1 MGYIYL
7 ITNHINGKRYVG
19 QTVNPIHHRWKEH
32 IEDSYNGNKSNSLLH
47 RAIIRDGES
56 NFGIEMV
63 EECSNE
69 LLNDREKMYIQ
80 VYDTFYTHERGYNM
94 TWGGEG
100 HTTYSD
106 EEIAY
111 LWNQGYRNCEIA
123 RLLGA
128 KDTTI
133 SLRIQSLVGS
143 GAAQTRRAD
152 SRKISIIQY
161 DLQGN
166 YIKDWESASIAEK
179 ELNLSQGS
187 ISRCCNKQRTNSGN
201 FLWKKSS
208 DDTPVEEL
216 MLNYAKSMKCCAV
229 DLIDDYGNIIKTYE
243 SGRVAELELGIA
255 RGRVSEVCNGKYGR
269 KTANGYK
276 FQWNYK
282 VKREIC
288 NGIN

>member
-7 ITNHINGKRYVG
+7 ITNFTNGKRYVG

-32 IEDSYNGNKSNSLLH
+32 IEGAYGGNKSNSLLH
-47 RAIIRDGES
+47 RAIIKYGAS
-56 NFGIEMV
+56 NFGINV
-63 EECSNE
+63 LEECADTELNE
-69 LLNDREKMYIQ
+69 KEKNYIKK
-80 VYDTFYTHERGYNM
+80 YNTYYTHNNGYNM

-100 HTTYSD
+100 VTKYSD
-106 EEIAY
+106 DEILY

-133 SLRIQSLVGS
+133 SLRIQSLIGS
-143 GAAQTRRAD
+143 NAAKTRRVD

-161 DLQGN
+161 DLQGK
-166 YIKDWESASIAEK
+166 YIKEWESASIAEK

-216 MLNYAKSMKCCAV
+216 MLNYAKSTKCCAV
-229 DLIDDYGNIIKTYE
+229 DLIDDYGNIIKTYD
-243 SGRVAELELGIA
+243 SGKAAELELGIA
-255 RGRVSEVCNGKYGR
+255 RGRVSEICNGKYGR

>member
-7 ITNHINGKRYVG
+7 ITNFTNGKRYVG
-19 QTVNPIHHRWKEH
+19 QTVNPIHYRWNKH
-32 IEDSYNGNKSNSLLH
+32 IEEAYSGNKSNSLLH
-47 RAIIRDGES
+47 RAIIKYGAS
-56 NFGIEMV
+56 NFGINV
-63 EECSNE
+63 LEECADTE
-69 LLNDREKMYIQ
+69 LNKKEKSYIKQ
-80 VYDTFYTHERGYNM
+80 YNTYYTYDKGYNM

-100 HTTYSD
+100 VTKYSD
-106 EEIAY
+106 DEILY

-229 DLIDDYGNIIKTYE
+229 DLIDDCGNIIKTYE
-243 SGRVAELELGIA
+243 SGKVAELELGIA
-255 RGRVSEVCNGKYGR
+255 RGRVIEVCNGKYGR
-269 KTANGYK
+269 KTAN
-276 FQWNYK
+276 
-282 VKREIC
+282 
-288 NGIN
+288 

>member
-19 QTVNPIHHRWKEH
+19 QTVNPIHYRWSKH
-32 IEDSYNGNKSNSLLH
+32 IEEAYGGNKSNSLLH
-47 RAIIRDGES
+47 RAIIKYGAS
-56 NFGIEMV
+56 NFGINIL
-63 EECSNE
+63 EECADTELNE
-69 LLNDREKMYIQ
+69 KEKNYIKK
-80 VYDTFYTHERGYNM
+80 YDTYYTHNKGYNM

-100 HTTYSD
+100 VTKYSD
-106 EEIAY
+106 DEILY

-133 SLRIQSLVGS
+133 SLRIQSLIGS
-143 GAAQTRRAD
+143 NAAKARRID

-166 YIKDWESASIAEK
+166 YIKEWESASIAEK

-229 DLIDDYGNIIKTYE
+229 DLIDDYGNIIKTYD
-243 SGRVAELELGIA
+243 SGKAAELELGIA

>member
-7 ITNHINGKRYVG
+7 ITNFQNQKNYIG
-19 QTVNPIHHRWKEH
+19 QTVNPISHRWREH
-32 IEDSYNGNKSNSLLH
+32 VNEAYDGNKSNSLLH
-47 RAIIRDGES
+47 RAIVKYGAS
-56 NFGIEMV
+56 SFGNCLL
-63 EECSNE
+63 EECKDSELNE
-69 LLNDREKMYIQ
+69 KEKFYIKE
-80 VYDTFYTHERGYNM
+80 YDSYYTHDKGYNM

-100 HTTYSD
+100 VIKYNDD
-106 EEIAY
+106 EILY

-166 YIKDWESASIAEK
+166 YVKDWESASIAEK

-201 FLWKKSS
+201 FLWKKSN

-243 SGRVAELELGIA
+243 SGKAAELELGIA

-282 VKREIC
+282 VKREFY
-288 NGIN
+288 NGIK

>member
-7 ITNHINGKRYVG
+7 ITNHINGKKYVG

-32 IEDSYNGNKSNSLLH
+32 IEDAYSGNKSNSLLH
-47 RAIIRDGES
+47 RAIIKYGAS
-56 NFGIEMV
+56 NFGIDILQ
-63 EECSNE
+63 ECADAELNE
-69 LLNDREKMYIQ
+69 KEKSYIKKYNTYYT
-80 VYDTFYTHERGYNM
+80 YDKGYNM

-100 HTTYSD
+100 VTKYSD
-106 EEIAY
+106 DEILN

-128 KDTTI
+128 NDTTI
-133 SLRIQSLVGS
+133 SLRIQSLVG
-143 GAAQTRRAD
+143 GNAAQARRAD

-201 FLWKKSS
+201 FLWKKSG
-208 DDTPVEEL
+208 DDTSVEEL

>member
-7 ITNHINGKRYVG
+7 ITNFQNQKNYIG
-19 QTVNPIHHRWKEH
+19 QTVNPISHRWREH
-32 IEDSYNGNKSNSLLH
+32 VNEAYDGNKSNSLLH
-47 RAIIRDGES
+47 RAIVKYGAS
-56 NFGIEMV
+56 SFGICLL
-63 EECSNE
+63 EECKDSELNE
-69 LLNDREKMYIQ
+69 KEKFYIKE
-80 VYDTFYTHERGYNM
+80 YDSYYTHDKGYNM

-100 HTTYSD
+100 VIKYNDD
-106 EEIAY
+106 EILY

-166 YIKDWESASIAEK
+166 YVKDWESVSIAEK

-201 FLWKKSS
+201 FLWKKSN

-243 SGRVAELELGIA
+243 SGKAAELELGIA

-282 VKREIC
+282 VKREIY
-288 NGIN
+288 NGIK

>member
-7 ITNHINGKRYVG
+7 ITNFTNGKRYVG
-19 QTVNPIHHRWKEH
+19 QTVNPIHYRWNKH
-32 IEDSYNGNKSNSLLH
+32 IEEAYSGNKSNSLLH
-47 RAIIRDGES
+47 RAIIKYGAS
-56 NFGIEMV
+56 NFGINV
-63 EECSNE
+63 LEECADTELNE
-69 LLNDREKMYIQ
+69 KEKSYIKQ
-80 VYDTFYTHERGYNM
+80 YNTYYTYDKGYNM

-100 HTTYSD
+100 VTKYSD
-106 EEIAY
+106 DEILY

-133 SLRIQSLVGS
+133 SLRIQSLVG
-143 GAAQTRRAD
+143 GNAAQARRAD

-208 DDTPVEEL
+208 DDTSVEEL

-243 SGRVAELELGIA
+243 SGKAAELELGIA